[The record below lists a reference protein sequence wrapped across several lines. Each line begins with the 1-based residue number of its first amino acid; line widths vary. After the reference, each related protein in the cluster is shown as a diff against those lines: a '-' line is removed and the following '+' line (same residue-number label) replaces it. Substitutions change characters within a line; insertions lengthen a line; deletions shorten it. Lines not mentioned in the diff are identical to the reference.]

1 METVKIS
8 FKEKLGY
15 GVGDLASNFIWAG
28 ASTFLAFFYTDV
40 VGLTAAAVGTLLLV
54 ARVLD
59 AFVDIGVGMLIEKT
73 KTRYG
78 KARPWLLWMAFPF
91 GFAGFL
97 LFTNPGWGEV
107 GSLIF
112 AYCTYLIVNIVYSG
126 INVPYG
132 VLNSRIT
139 QDPYDRSVLN
149 IFRMFFAVVATI
161 IVNMLTM
168 PLVKTFG
175 GGNTGWATTY
185 GLFSGIAVILFLV
198 CFMNTKERVQ
208 PTVVR
213 KEVDMKRGFKA
224 LFRNKYWKQLVLLM
238 VIFYINGGVN
248 AGVSIYYAQNVLND
262 AELVGALGL
271 AGMVPVLIG
280 FFLIAPFIKRFG
292 KRNVSIAGLVIS
304 MIGSCLLIID
314 PTSLAIVIISTVIKS
329 FGFVPLSA
337 TLFAMLAD
345 TVDYG
350 EWKNGIRSEG
360 LIYSGGSFGLK
371 AGSGIGAGLVGWIL
385 AAGGYAGSQAQQTE
399 SAIASI
405 QFMFIY
411 LPIILC
417 CCMIGILMFYK
428 LDREFPRVLADLE
441 VIKNMK
447 V

>member
-1 METVKIS
+1 METKKIS

-40 VGLTAAAVGTLLLV
+40 VGLTAAAVGTLLLI

-59 AFVDIGVGMLIEKT
+59 AFVDIGVGVLIEKT
-73 KTRYG
+73 RSRYG

-91 GFAGFL
+91 GLAGFL
-97 LFTNPGWGEV
+97 LFFNPGWGPT
-107 GSLIF
+107 GSLIY
-112 AYCTYLIVNIVYSG
+112 AYSTYLLVNIVYSG

-139 QDPYDRSVLN
+139 QDPYERSVLN

-161 IVNMLTM
+161 LVNMLTL
-168 PLVKTFG
+168 PLVKMFG
-175 GGNTGWATTY
+175 GGNSGWATTY
-185 GLFSGIAVILFLV
+185 GIFSGIAVIMFLV
-198 CFMNTKERVQ
+198 SFFSTKERVQ
-208 PTVVR
+208 ATVVR
-213 KEVDMKRGFKA
+213 KEVDIKRGFKA
-224 LFRNKYWKQLVLLM
+224 LFRNKYWKQIVLVM
-238 VIFYINGGVN
+238 VIFYISGGVSGG
-248 AGVSIYYAQNVLND
+248 ASIYYAQYVLND
-262 AELVGALGL
+262 VNLVGTLGL

-304 MIGSCLLIID
+304 LIGSSIIIIN
-314 PTSLAIVIISTVIKS
+314 PASLAIVITSTVIKS
-329 FGFVPLSA
+329 VGFVPLSA

-350 EWKNGIRSEG
+350 EWKTGIRNEG

-385 AAGGYAGSQAQQTE
+385 AAGGYVGSQAQQTT
-399 SAIASI
+399 SAITSI

-411 LPIILC
+411 LPIIICICL
-417 CCMIGILMFYK
+417 IGLLMFYK
-428 LDREFPRVLADLE
+428 LDKEFPRVLADLE
-441 VIKNMK
+441 EIKNMK
-447 V
+447 A

>member
-1 METVKIS
+1 MEKIR

-40 VGLTAAAVGTLLLV
+40 VGLTAAAVGTLLLI

-59 AFVDIGVGMLIEKT
+59 AFVDIGVGVLIEKT
-73 KTRYG
+73 KSRYG

-91 GFAGFL
+91 GFAGFF
-97 LFTNPGWGEV
+97 LFINPGWGPT
-107 GSLIF
+107 GSLIY
-112 AYCTYLIVNIVYSG
+112 AYSTYLIVNIVYSG

-139 QDPYDRSVLN
+139 QDPYERSVLN

-161 IVNMLTM
+161 LVNMLTL

-175 GGNTGWATTY
+175 GGNTGWATTF
-185 GLFSGIAVILFLV
+185 GIFSGIAVIMFLV
-198 CFMNTKERVQ
+198 SFFSTKERVQ

-213 KEVDMKRGFKA
+213 KEVDLKRGFKA
-224 LFRNKYWKQLVLLM
+224 LFRNKYWKQIVLAM
-238 VIFYINGGVN
+238 VIFYISGGVSGG
-248 AGVSIYYAQNVLND
+248 ASIYYAQYVLND
-262 AELVGALGL
+262 ANLVGTLGL
-271 AGMVPVLIG
+271 AGMIPVLIG

-304 MIGSCLLIID
+304 LIGSSIIIIN
-314 PTSLAIVIISTVIKS
+314 PTSLAIVITSTVIKS
-329 FGFVPLSA
+329 VGFVPLSA
-337 TLFAMLAD
+337 SLFAMLAD

-350 EWKNGIRSEG
+350 EWKTGIRNEG

-385 AAGGYAGSQAQQTE
+385 AAGGYMGSQAQQTA

-411 LPIILC
+411 LPIIICICL
-417 CCMIGILMFYK
+417 IGLLVFYK
-428 LDREFPRVLADLE
+428 LDKEFPRVLADLE
-441 VIKNMK
+441 EIKNMK
-447 V
+447 A